1 MITLAEQLLEEKVL
15 KNLKNHSCPSHM
27 YGQAG
32 NYLQNQVENILGITI
47 SDGLIDIVSHGISLE
62 LKSRREGVDSAF
74 TIGSIHE
81 SNIINTLDWTNSPIC
96 TKMRKI
102 LLITTGGTER
112 DKDDN
117 VVKDVKIYDFYSK
130 PEIQDML
137 EQSYRHSRNQIVANV
152 NSNPQLVYCE
162 YTGYLAYFERV
173 KVNENYTNSWK
184 FRFAKQKFQDL
195 LTMGNSNFNNVIE
208 YNV

>member
-32 NYLQNQVENILGITI
+32 NYLEEQVENLLGIKI
-47 SDGLIDIVSHGISLE
+47 SDGLIDIVSQGISLE

-81 SNIINTLDWTNSPIC
+81 SNIVNTTNWFNSPIC
-96 TKMRKI
+96 VKMRKI

-112 DKDDN
+112 SDDDN
-117 VVKDVKIYDFYSK
+117 VVKDVKIYDFYAR

-137 EQSYRHSRNQIVANV
+137 EQSYRHSRNQIVANI

-173 KVNENYTNSWK
+173 KNVTGHTNSWQ
-184 FRFAKQKFQDL
+184 FRFSKGKFQDL

-208 YNV
+208 YDV

>member
-1 MITLAEQLLEEKVL
+1 
-15 KNLKNHSCPSHM
+15 M

-32 NYLQNQVENILGITI
+32 NYLENQVENTLGIVI
-47 SDGLIDIVSHGISLE
+47 SNGLIDIVSQGISLE

-81 SNIINTLDWTNSPIC
+81 SNIVNTPNWADSPIC
-96 TKMRKI
+96 EKMRKI

-112 DKDDN
+112 SDDDN
-117 VVKDVKIYDFYSK
+117 VVKDVKIYDFSDK
-130 PEIQDML
+130 HEIQDML
-137 EQSYRHSRNQIVANV
+137 EQSYRHSRDQIVANI

-173 KVNENYTNSWK
+173 PDTNSWQ

-195 LTMGNSNFNNVIE
+195 LTMGNSNFNKIIE
-208 YNV
+208 YDV

>member
-1 MITLAEQLLEEKVL
+1 MITLAEQLLEEKVST
-15 KNLKNHSCPSHM
+15 NLQNHPCPSHM

-32 NYLQNQVENILGITI
+32 NYLQTQVENILGITI
-47 SDGLIDIVSHGISLE
+47 SDGLIDIVSQGISLE
-62 LKSRREGVDSAF
+62 LKSRREGVESAF

-81 SNIINTLDWTNSPIC
+81 SNIVNTPDWINSPIC
-96 TKMRKI
+96 KKMRKI

-112 DKDDN
+112 SDDDN
-117 VVKDVKIYDFYSK
+117 AVKNVKIYDFSDSH
-130 PEIQDML
+130 EIQDML
-137 EQSYRHSRNQIVANV
+137 EQSYRHSRNQIVANI

-173 KVNENYTNSWK
+173 KVNGNYTNSWK

-195 LTMGNSNFNNVIE
+195 LTMGNSNFNNIIE
-208 YNV
+208 YDI